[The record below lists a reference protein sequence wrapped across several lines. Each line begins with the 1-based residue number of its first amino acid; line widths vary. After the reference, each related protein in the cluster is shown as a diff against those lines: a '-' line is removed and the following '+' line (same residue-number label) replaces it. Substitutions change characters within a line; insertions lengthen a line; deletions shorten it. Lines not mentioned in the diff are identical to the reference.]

1 MNYETKTFFGLTEI
15 ANTVSGEVAD
25 CIKDI
30 CKRIEDKKAAYFA
43 VERELKIAQ
52 AVGWN
57 GKLELH
63 PRGDGSG
70 RRNLENKLKDL
81 VAVHLLTEQMLKM
94 KEELK

>member
-1 MNYETKTFFGLTEI
+1 MSYETKTFFGLTEI
-15 ANTVSGEVAD
+15 ADTVAEEVAA
-25 CIKDI
+25 CINDI

-43 VERELKIAQ
+43 VERELKIANS
-52 AVGWN
+52 VGWK

-70 RRNLENKLKDL
+70 RRNFENKLKDL

-94 KEELK
+94 KEGLK